1 MRKIPDKYKDLPE
14 AKALREARA
23 KFDEAAQALVTA
35 NRAAT
40 VNSISPG

>member
-1 MRKIPDKYKDLPE
+1 MRKILAKYKDLPE
-14 AKALREARA
+14 ARALREARA
-23 KFDEAAQALVTA
+23 KFDEAAQALVAA